1 MNRVHQHS
9 CIILKSQAYKE
20 TSVIHQVFSRDYGV
34 LSIISKGSRSN
45 NSKHGALL
53 QPFRPLL
60 LSWSGKSD
68 LKTLT
73 GVDESYRVAPL
84 FGLAL
89 YCGFYVNE
97 LLLNL
102 LHKHDSHPTL
112 FNELEKVMVT
122 LSRSECIEP
131 ALRQF
136 EKVLLEEIG
145 YGLAL
150 EYDAVSGS
158 AIQPSCQYIYRPEL
172 GAVLVETN
180 TDAESIL
187 GSTLLNL
194 QNNQLSDKNELK
206 QAKRL
211 MRRLIDIQLDGKMLK
226 SRELFK

>member
-1 MNRVHQHS
+1 MNRVNQQS
-9 CIILKSQAYKE
+9 CLILKSQAFKE
-20 TSVIHQVFSRDYGV
+20 TSVIHQVFSRDYG
-34 LSIISKGSRSN
+34 LMSIISKGSRGK

-53 QPFRPLL
+53 QAFRPLL

-68 LKTLT
+68 LKTLI
-73 GVDESYRVAPL
+73 GAEEQYRIAPL
-84 FGLAL
+84 IGVAL

-112 FNELEKVMVT
+112 FNELEKVIIK
-122 LSRSECIEP
+122 LSKLEEVEP

-150 EYDAVSGS
+150 GYDALSGS
-158 AIQPSCQYIYRPEL
+158 SIDPDCQYTYRPEL
-172 GAVLVETN
+172 GAVL
-180 TDAESIL
+180 AERNNDPESFL

-194 QNNQLSDKNELK
+194 QTNQLNDKTELK

-211 MRRLIDIQLDGKMLK
+211 MRMLIDIQLDGKMLK